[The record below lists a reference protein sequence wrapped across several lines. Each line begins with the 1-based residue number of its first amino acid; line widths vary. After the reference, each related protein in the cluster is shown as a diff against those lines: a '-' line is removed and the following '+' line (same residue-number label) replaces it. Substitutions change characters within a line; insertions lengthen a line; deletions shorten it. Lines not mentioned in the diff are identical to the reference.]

1 MRWKYAAIRR
11 NVEIERKLAKS
22 AIYTAFPWVS
32 EKTSRFI
39 SGWIT
44 RSKKKKLQTY
54 HHESNPKKWFFEGTT
69 LWPIYISIGRK
80 TFIPD
85 LGMFRPEVVVA
96 PVSAPFCV
104 GIGLEFFLFTQKLI
118 YTGPC
123 IFLLFRLLKKLQ

>member
-1 MRWKYAAIRR
+1 M
-11 NVEIERKLAKS
+11 
-22 AIYTAFPWVS
+22 
-32 EKTSRFI
+32 
-39 SGWIT
+39 
-44 RSKKKKLQTY
+44 QTY

-104 GIGLEFFLFTQKLI
+104 GIGLEFFSVYPKTDLHRTMYFFIIQIVKEIAVTPFVLS
-118 YTGPC
+118 
-123 IFLLFRLLKKLQ
+123 